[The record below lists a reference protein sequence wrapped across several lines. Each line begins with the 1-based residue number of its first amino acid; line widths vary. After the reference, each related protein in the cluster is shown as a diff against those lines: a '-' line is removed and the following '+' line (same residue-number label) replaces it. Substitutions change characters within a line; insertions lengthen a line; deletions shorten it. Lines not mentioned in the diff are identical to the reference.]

1 MGITFGASLAAYGN
15 KTESGIWSLA
25 DSAKGN
31 SLFFGTTDSWSTG
44 AQMRMV
50 INPGGLVGVGTTSP
64 KAALDVHYTG
74 SGNPT
79 GLADDAGGG
88 DVVYF
93 GTGSAN
99 LAAGALY
106 YLNSAGGWESAD
118 AALTGSGHNQL
129 MGIALGTD
137 PRSDGVLVK
146 GYFHADSF
154 FSGSFIK
161 GGPVYIQSSSV
172 GRTPTGGGYFSA
184 SAPTAADSYVR
195 VMGYGTDTANVIYF
209 NPDSTYVEIGS

>member
-1 MGITFGASLAAYGN
+1 MGITFGANISSHAN
-15 KTESGIWSLA
+15 KTLSGIWSNA
-25 DSAKGN
+25 DSSKGN
-31 SLFFGTTDSWSTG
+31 SLLFGTSDSYGAGAKIRMTIST
-44 AQMRMV
+44 
-50 INPGGLVGVGTTSP
+50 GGLVGVGTTSP

-79 GLADDAGGG
+79 GLGDDTGGG

-99 LAAGALY
+99 LTVGGLY
-106 YLNSAGGWESAD
+106 YLNSDGGWESAD

-137 PRSDGVLVK
+137 PRSSGVLVK
-146 GYFHADSF
+146 GYFHADSS

-172 GRTPTGGGYFSA
+172 GRTPTGGGYLSA

-195 VMGYGTDTANVIYF
+195 VVGYGTDTANVIYF
-209 NPDSTYVEIGS
+209 NPDSTYVELG